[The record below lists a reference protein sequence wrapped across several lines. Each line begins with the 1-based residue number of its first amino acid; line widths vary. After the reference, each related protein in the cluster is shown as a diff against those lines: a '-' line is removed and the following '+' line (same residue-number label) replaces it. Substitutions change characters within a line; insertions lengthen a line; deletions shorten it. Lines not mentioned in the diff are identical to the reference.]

1 MKLQHTR
8 DLKQIADAGKSEV
21 ANTRKELDEL
31 HSEIKEV
38 QGWLQEELQAEK
50 DLREL
55 EKKRNDAL
63 EEVKETQAKIIKDLD
78 EQVGK
83 TFPESQDRAIEAII
97 EARRDDPLPNPD
109 GWTTEDHL
117 TALSAWVSYMDKLG
131 KYLPGAAIRAFANL
145 WPGEKIPDRVEIL
158 PSRLMESGTRL
169 TEWRRSSERS
179 RADTALK
186 FVCSW
191 IMSFRNL
198 TAVCPSHFRIG
209 LTSTHLVNLST
220 MTKM

>member
-8 DLKQIADAGKSEV
+8 DRKQIADAGKSEV

-78 EQVGK
+78 EQVG
-83 TFPESQDRAIEAII
+83 S
-97 EARRDDPLPNPD
+97 
-109 GWTTEDHL
+109 
-117 TALSAWVSYMDKLG
+117 KL
-131 KYLPGAAIRAFANL
+131 LNL
-145 WPGEKIPDRVEIL
+145 FFVRFSL
-158 PSRLMESGTRL
+158 FLCRL
-169 TEWRRSSERS
+169 TFIPE
-179 RADTALK
+179 
-186 FVCSW
+186 
-191 IMSFRNL
+191 
-198 TAVCPSHFRIG
+198 
-209 LTSTHLVNLST
+209 
-220 MTKM
+220 